1 MRHYQKGFAHIILL
15 LIVLLGSIA
24 SLFYFSWKNN
34 LLKITLHSQDEVKK
48 ITEVIYEWEK
58 VKPDEKTKDF
68 GNKNKF
74 GYIKLGK
81 GELWV
86 VNEDGTGEFLFQN
99 EVSTSAAIS
108 PNGKYIAFLKGEGE
122 LMVQK
127 IKGVSPSQPTKLTNI
142 FQPKKD
148 ETKGVDTNIFAWSP
162 DSTKI
167 AFDVTF
173 YPQPDADYSPKEHIT
188 PIGITEGIYYVDLI
202 NPEEAILLYKYK
214 ERIETYEIEERLMGW
229 KPNSKEVIFWDGY
242 NVPDKTVDITTKEI
256 KVFRTDK
263 TGQYNW
269 NSLGDKLVYFD
280 YEAKKII
287 LEEKGAKKILAESI
301 TKDGKPVNL
310 SQRPQFS
317 PDGKYIIYH
326 NSNYIEDNEELWLVD
341 ITKSNFPKILITK
354 TDLNKIWHSGYW
366 LSDSKIILYGIIDDT
381 NVTKGFNID
390 LYLVSI
396 ENKIPHMIA
405 EASYKPATST
415 SNTGLDN

>member
-1 MRHYQKGFAHIILL
+1 MKEYHQGFTHLILL

-24 SLFYFSWKNN
+24 SLLYFSWKNN
-34 LLKITLHSQDEVKK
+34 LLKITPQSQDEVKE
-48 ITEVIYEWEK
+48 ISEVIYEWEK
-58 VKPDEKTKDF
+58 VKPNEKTKDF
-68 GNKNKF
+68 GSKNKL

-81 GELWV
+81 GELWL

-99 EVSTSAAIS
+99 GVSASAAIS

-142 FQPKKD
+142 FQPKKG
-148 ETKGVDTNIFAWSP
+148 ETKGVGTSIFAWSP
-162 DSTKI
+162 DSIKI
-167 AFDVTF
+167 AFDAAF

-188 PIGITEGIYYVDLI
+188 PTGVSEGIYYVDLI
-202 NPEEAILLYKYK
+202 NPEEAIILYKYK

-229 KPNSKEVIFWDGY
+229 KPNSKEVIFRDGY
-242 NVPDKTVDITTKEI
+242 NAPDKTVNITTKEI

-269 NSLGDKLVYFD
+269 NNSGGKLVYFD
-280 YEAKKII
+280 YDANKII
-287 LEEKGAKKILAESI
+287 LEEKGAQNILAESA
-301 TKDGKPVNL
+301 TKDGKPMNL
-310 SQRPQFS
+310 PQRPQFS
-317 PDGKYIIYH
+317 PDGKYVIYH
-326 NSNYIEDNEELWLVD
+326 NSNYAEGNEELWLVD

-354 TDLNKIWHSGYW
+354 TDLNKTWHSGYW
-366 LSDSKIILYGIIDDT
+366 LSDSKTILYGIDDT

-405 EASYKPATST
+405 EGSYKPATST